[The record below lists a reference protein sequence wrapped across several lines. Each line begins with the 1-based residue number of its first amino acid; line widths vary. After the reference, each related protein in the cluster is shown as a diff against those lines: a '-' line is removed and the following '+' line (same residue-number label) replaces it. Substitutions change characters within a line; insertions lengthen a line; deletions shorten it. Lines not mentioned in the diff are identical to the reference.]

1 MVQQRRNVRNL
12 KVGDHGYVAGIVDY
26 AASEE
31 QRNNAALGYTADE
44 WKGLIGNGKHY
55 PLRLDHG
62 EDVGQLVQSSV
73 DDQNQLWVH
82 ALFDLNS
89 DLGRQTWERVKSKEL
104 HSFSIGF
111 DARQTVHFNQEG
123 APKRYV
129 LDFQEVSVTDNPRK
143 EHAKILYRASQTAGE
158 LALPEGTSEVPAP
171 PPPAEAA
178 APPDAPCADP
188 TPTPAPV
195 AEAAPTECA
204 PPEVVAPPAPQ
215 PMQLDAPA
223 DAPQSGVIEP
233 PQLLEAGAPQ
243 NAFIT
248 TATEHRV
255 VAAEMSTPQ
264 DNAPMAVDA
273 PAPATSSS
281 SSAAPA
287 AAPQQMQ
294 VPVPAPSLA
303 EQVPA
308 SATVNL
314 LKQELEAARAM
325 REELAAAQA
334 ERKELAEIKLKKQ
347 QKAEERRAKAHA
359 ERQERMKQNAAV
371 YAQYQQSAG
380 LDDAQ
385 AEALQQE
392 MLNNEVGGRFMDSY
406 AAMAARIKAME
417 EEKAA
422 QALELEAYKSLP
434 MGDKKRV
441 ASANAPAATAEKV
454 KSLIDWDNL
463 PRRAAE
469 LAAQQRAANP
479 SPALA
484 ALDSVRD
491 GQLALATS
499 RMDAMLRDQGL
510 AAQAQAAVAAQAAD
524 EDEVPVEYEMLRNA
538 QTPDEYYD
546 VLYRMKIKGIM
557 PEQIVRCS
565 GTNKTLQDAELELA
579 TKTPEMQTLPEDRM
593 CPLVAEAL
601 FGKFSSYIDQM
612 VADQT
617 RFESGR
623 EMTGIRFGKIEKNY
637 DTQRDLAL
645 RQHQAALMRQQVM
658 AQGRQNPFYQ

>member
-31 QRNNAALGYTADE
+31 QRNNAALGYTAPE
-44 WKGLIGNGKHY
+44 WKGLIGNGEYY

-171 PPPAEAA
+171 PPAEAA

-188 TPTPAPV
+188 TPTPAPI
-195 AEAAPTECA
+195 AEPAPTECA
-204 PPEVVAPPAPQ
+204 PPELVAPPQ

-294 VPVPAPSLA
+294 VPVPTPSLA

-347 QKAEERRAKAHA
+347 QKADERRAKAHA
-359 ERQERMKQNAAV
+359 ERADRMKQNAAV
-371 YAQYQQSAG
+371 YAQFQQGAG

-406 AAMAARIKAME
+406 SAMAARIKAME

-422 QALELEAYKSLP
+422 KDLELEAYKSLP

-510 AAQAQAAVAAQAAD
+510 AAQAQAAVAAQAD

-557 PEQIVRCS
+557 PEQAVRCS
-565 GTNKTLQDAELELA
+565 GTNKTLQDAELETAMADPELA
-579 TKTPEMQTLPEDRM
+579 TLPEDRV
-593 CPLVAEAL
+593 CPIVAEAL
-601 FGKFSSYIDQM
+601 FGKFSSHIDSLIGDR
-612 VADQT
+612 A
-617 RFESGR
+617 RFEYGR
-623 EMTGIRFGKIEKNY
+623 EATGIRFGKIEKNY

-645 RQHQAALMRQQVM
+645 RQHQQALMRQRVM
-658 AQGRQNPFYQ
+658 AQGRSNGW